1 MNDFEYFVSTLPDN
15 QKSSEK
21 YNVRRYWE
29 LNGKPKD
36 FNEAVNLG
44 MYTLGDDGYYH
55 ANSVAY
61 NQKNNTYEFM
71 KDPSHDTLW
80 MEIDS
85 YLNNPDMKQFRN
97 DYILNYTT
105 SPITYQPRPK
115 NEQRSYIGIPPRSV
129 IEHSVLMGPAKFIL
143 KYQFRQNGGT
153 IDYLNL
159 FK

>member
-36 FNEAVNLG
+36 FKEAVNLG
-44 MYTLGDDGYYH
+44 MYTLGEDGYYH
-55 ANSVAY
+55 ANSVSY
-61 NQKNNTYEFM
+61 NQENNTYEFM

-80 MEIDS
+80 MEVDAYTNS
-85 YLNNPDMKQFRN
+85 PDMHNFRN
-97 DYILNYTT
+97 DYILDYNTMRY
-105 SPITYQPRPK
+105 IPRQKEHAGLYYLGLPPSSVPFNLYK
-115 NEQRSYIGIPPRSV
+115 QEMNEAPLNI
-129 IEHSVLMGPAKFIL
+129 
-143 KYQFRQNGGT
+143 N
-153 IDYLNL
+153 YLNL

>member
-36 FNEAVNLG
+36 FKEAVNLG
-44 MYTLGDDGYYH
+44 MYTLGDDGHYH

-61 NQKNNTYEFM
+61 NQENNTYEFM

-85 YLNNPDMKQFRN
+85 YLNNPDM
-97 DYILNYTT
+97 
-105 SPITYQPRPK
+105 
-115 NEQRSYIGIPPRSV
+115 
-129 IEHSVLMGPAKFIL
+129 
-143 KYQFRQNGGT
+143 
-153 IDYLNL
+153 
-159 FK
+159 